1 MPFGNGPRQDLFI
14 TLCKN
19 STASCSRVFLWI
31 IIAHPA
37 ALSRHS
43 ESAKEHFIIYFGGF
57 KGKITAETSFK
68 RTLLKQTT
76 SD

>member
-1 MPFGNGPRQDLFI
+1 MPLKNGPRQDLFI
-14 TLCKN
+14 ALSKN
-19 STASCSRVFLWI
+19 STAFCCRVFLWI

-37 ALSRHS
+37 ALIRHS
-43 ESAKEHFIIYFGGF
+43 ESAKEHFIIYFEGF
-57 KGKITAETSFK
+57 KKEITAETSFK